1 MLLPAGV
8 LDELKREH
16 LFRLLKIDFVK
27 RKQIAVIKRFLR
39 DITYRAISYRKR
51 VHNYL
56 RISEGSILN
65 VLLSEGFGILIIFV

>member
-8 LDELKREH
+8 VDELKRVH
-16 LFRLLKIDFVK
+16 LFHLLKIDFIK
-27 RKQIAVIKRFLR
+27 LKQFAVIKRCLH
-39 DITYRAISYRKR
+39 DVTYRAISYRKR

-65 VLLSEGFGILIIFV
+65 VLFSDGFGILTL